1 MLTAVSVIVQNP
13 EVEILQSAEILQRE
27 LRARGVQVAD
37 NAPIS
42 LTLSAELLQSGQVEL
57 LFPQK
62 DRRLLVS
69 LEDCVDEAAAWSAES
84 NGLGR

>member
-1 MLTAVSVIVQNP
+1 MAVSVIVKDHD
-13 EVEILQSAEILQRE
+13 VEILQSAEILQRE
-27 LRARGVQVAD
+27 LRARGVAVAG

-69 LEDCVDEAAAWSAES
+69 LEDCVDVAAAWAAEIS
-84 NGLGR
+84 RG